1 MMISWLRFQN
11 SVWNDD
17 LLTEDDDGD
26 HQVTEK
32 YGFGFGAADE
42 QCMRVCSAASVAS
55 GCFRPMNCRPP
66 GSSVHRIHQA
76 RILEWVVISF
86 SRTMHKNILF
96 WKKL

>member
-17 LLTEDDDGD
+17 LLTEDGDGD
-26 HQVTEK
+26 HRVTEK

-55 GCFRPMNCRPP
+55 GSVWPHELSPARLLCPQNSP
-66 GSSVHRIHQA
+66 G
-76 RILEWVVISF
+76 
-86 SRTMHKNILF
+86 KNPGVGCHFL
-96 WKKL
+96 LQNNA